1 MVELD
6 ETRTKGRPPIITCA
20 SKPPLADSIDAE
32 VGAPQA

>member
-6 ETRTKGRPPIITCA
+6 ETRTKGRPPIIIGV
-20 SKPPLADSIDAE
+20 SEPPLADRIDAE